1 LPINT
6 IFKLF
11 QSLFALG
18 NIVVFS
24 AAKSPFIIV
33 YSILKKEIT
42 SYLSS
47 LVAYVTIG
55 VFLLVLGL
63 FLWVFPDS
71 SILDYGYASLDS
83 LFSTAPYLFMFL
95 IPAITMRS
103 LAEEH
108 KEGTF
113 ELLLTRPLTDWQII
127 LGKFFACVLLVLFA
141 LIPTLVYYYSVY
153 ALGTPQGNIDT
164 GAVIGSYIG
173 LFLLGAGFVAI
184 GLFAS
189 SISKNQIIAFT
200 IAVFVSFFVYSGFD
214 SLSTLL
220 SLQNL
225 GLQHLGITE
234 HYQSVSR
241 GVLDTRDLGYFVCL
255 SGLFIWFTLFVIK
268 IQRQRSANQKGML
281 TGLAVIILVGLISS
295 FAFTRFDFTKEKRF
309 TISKISRSILDSL
322 PKNVKVTV
330 YLQGD
335 NFPAAFKR
343 LQGAT
348 RDMLN
353 DLQAYSHG
361 KLQFDFTDPLKGLS
375 SDQQQQAIQD
385 LGEKGIEPTNL
396 SEKTDNGLTQKL
408 IIPYAMVSSDGKQI
422 AVKLL
427 LNRIGLSPD
436 EQLNNSIQNLEYA
449 FSSAIKKVTTGGK
462 PEIGFT
468 EGHNELSDAQLNDG
482 MKSLSDGYAVGRVD
496 LKTIP
501 FAELVKVKLL
511 VIPKPDKPFTE
522 LEKFKLDQYAMRGG
536 RLLWTID
543 QVSAELDSLRGHG
556 GDQLAFNKQL
566 NLDDILF
573 VYGVRINY
581 DLVADMNCSQI
592 PVATGNVGG
601 QAQIQNVPWLFYPVL
616 IPTSKNP
623 IVKNL
628 DGIHT
633 EFISTIDTIGIKDVD
648 KTILLTSSPYNKKFS
663 APYQLSLQMLEQ
675 EPDPK
680 TFVNPPKTVGVL
692 LEGKFKSDFLNR
704 PQPEGLTEKIES
716 ISESKPTKMIVIG
729 DGDVFKNQV
738 GNDGSAYPLG
748 YDHFTRQSFGNKNL
762 LLNIADY
769 MTDDSGLIGLRT
781 KEIQIRLLDRARIRS
796 EKVYWQVI
804 NNVIPL
810 AFVLIF
816 AIFQHY
822 IRKRKYA
829 H

>member
-1 LPINT
+1 M
-6 IFKLF
+6 
-11 QSLFALG
+11 
-18 NIVVFS
+18 
-24 AAKSPFIIV
+24 

-71 SILDYGYASLDS
+71 SILDYGYAGLDS
-83 LFSTAPYLFMFL
+83 LFNTAPYLFMFL

-103 LAEEH
+103 LAEER

-113 ELLLTRPLTDWQII
+113 ELLLTRPLTDGQIV

-153 ALGTPQGNIDT
+153 TLGNPPGNVDT

-173 LFLLGAGFVAI
+173 LFLLGSGFAAI

-189 SISKNQIIAFT
+189 SVSKNQIIAFT
-200 IAVFVSFFVYSGFD
+200 IAVFLSYFFYSGFD
-214 SLSTLL
+214 SLSSLL

-225 GLQHLGITE
+225 GLQNIGVTA
-234 HYQSVSR
+234 HYESVSR

-255 SGLFIWFTLFVIK
+255 SAFFIWCTLLVIK
-268 IQRQRSANQKGML
+268 IQRQKTADKR
-281 TGLAVIILVGLISS
+281 GLISGLAFIVAVGIIS
-295 FAFTRFDFTKEKRF
+295 SLTFTRFDFTKEKRF
-309 TISKISRSILDSL
+309 TISKISRGILDSL

-330 YLQGD
+330 YLEGD

-343 LQGAT
+343 LRSAT
-348 RDMLN
+348 KDMLN
-353 DLQAYSHG
+353 DLDAYGHHR
-361 KLQFDFTDPLKGLS
+361 LQFDFVDPFKGQS
-375 SDQQQQAIQD
+375 SDQQQQTLQAME
-385 LGEKGIEPTNL
+385 EKGIEPTNL

-408 IIPYAMVSSDGKQI
+408 IIPYAVVSSGDKEI
-422 AVKLL
+422 PVKLL
-427 LNRIGLSPD
+427 LNRIGLSPE

-449 FSSAIKKVTTGGK
+449 FVSAIKKVTTGGK

-468 EGHNELSDAQLNDG
+468 EGHHELTDVQLNDA
-482 MKSLSDGYAVGRVD
+482 MKSLSEGFTVGRVN
-496 LKTIP
+496 LSTIP
-501 FAELVKVKLL
+501 FAALEKVKLL

-522 LEKFKLDQYAMRGG
+522 LEKFKLDQYIMRGG
-536 RLLWTID
+536 RVLWTID

-556 GDQLAFNKQL
+556 GEQLAFNKQL
-566 NLDDILF
+566 NLDDQLF

-581 DLVADMNCSQI
+581 DLIADISCSQI

-601 QAQIQNVPWLFYPVL
+601 QAQIQNVPWLFYPL
-616 IPTSKNP
+616 IMPLSKHP

-628 DGIHT
+628 DAIRT
-633 EFISTIDTIGIKDVD
+633 EFVSTIDTLAIKGVN
-648 KTILLTSSPYNKKFS
+648 KTVLLSSSPYNKKFS
-663 APYQLSLQMLEQ
+663 TPYLLSLQMLEQ
-675 EPDPK
+675 EPQPK
-680 TFVNPPKTVGVL
+680 DFQSTTKPVAVL

-704 PQPEGLTEKIES
+704 PTPEGLNEKVES
-716 ISESKPTKMIVIG
+716 LTESKATKMIVIS

-738 GNDGSAYPLG
+738 SSDGSPFPLG
-748 YDHFTRQSFGNKNL
+748 YDHYTQQSFGNKNL

-781 KEIQIRLLDRARIRS
+781 KEIQLRLLDRARIRS
-796 EKVYWQVI
+796 EKLYWQVI

-810 AFVLIF
+810 GFVLIF

-822 IRKRKYA
+822 IRRRKYA

>member
-1 LPINT
+1 M
-6 IFKLF
+6 
-11 QSLFALG
+11 
-18 NIVVFS
+18 
-24 AAKSPFIIV
+24 

-71 SILDYGYASLDS
+71 SIIDYGYASLDS

-103 LAEEH
+103 LAEER

-113 ELLLTRPLTDWQII
+113 ELLLTRPLTDGQIV

-153 ALGTPQGNIDT
+153 TLGSPQGNIDT

-173 LFLLGAGFVAI
+173 LFLLGSGFAAI

-200 IAVFVSFFVYSGFD
+200 IAVFISFFFYSGFD
-214 SLSTLL
+214 SLSSLL

-225 GLQHLGITE
+225 GLQNLGITT
-234 HYQSVSR
+234 HYESVSR
-241 GVLDTRDLGYFVCL
+241 GVLDTRDLAYFVCL
-255 SGLFIWFTLFVIK
+255 SAFFIWVTLLVIK
-268 IQRQRSANQKGML
+268 IQRQKTADRK
-281 TGLAVIILVGLISS
+281 GLISGLGFIVAIAIIS
-295 FAFTRFDFTKEKRF
+295 SLTFTRFDFTKEKRF

-322 PKNVKVTV
+322 PGDVKVTV
-330 YLQGD
+330 YLNSD
-335 NFPAAFKR
+335 NLPGGMKR
-343 LQGAT
+343 LRTAVK
-348 RDMLN
+348 DMLI
-353 DLQAYSHG
+353 DLKSYSHHRLQYDFVDPLEQAKSLSADQQKAYSDS
-361 KLQFDFTDPLKGLS
+361 LES
-375 SDQQQQAIQD
+375 
-385 LGEKGIEPTNL
+385 KGIEAENL
-396 SEKTDNGLTQKL
+396 SVKTDNGLSQKVIFPEAL
-408 IIPYAMVSSDGKQI
+408 VESGGKS
-422 AVKLL
+422 VVVNLL
-427 LNRIGLSPD
+427 LKRIGLSD
-436 EQLNNSIQNLEYA
+436 AEQLNNSIQNLEYA
-449 FSSAIKKVTTGGK
+449 FSSAIKKATTGGK
-462 PEIGFT
+462 PEVGFT
-468 EGHNELSDAQLNDG
+468 EGHNELTDVQLNDG
-482 MKSLSDGYAVGRVD
+482 MKALSEGYLVGRVD

-501 FAELVKVKLL
+501 FAVLQKIKLL

-522 LEKFKLDQYAMRGG
+522 LEKFKLDQYVMRGG
-536 RLLWTID
+536 RVLWSID

-556 GDQLAFNKQL
+556 GEQLAFNKQL

-573 VYGVRINY
+573 VYGIRINY
-581 DLVADMNCSQI
+581 DLIADISCSQI
-592 PVATGNVGG
+592 PVATGNAGG
-601 QAQIQNVPWLFYPVL
+601 QAQIQNVPWLFYPL
-616 IPTSKNP
+616 LMPLSKHP
-623 IVKNL
+623 VVKNL
-628 DGIHT
+628 DAIHT
-633 EFISTIDTIGIKDVD
+633 EFISTIDTLGTKGTN
-648 KTILLTSSPYNKKFS
+648 KTILLSSSPYNRKFS
-663 APYQLSLQMLEQ
+663 TPYLLSLQMLEQ

-680 TFVNPPKTVGVL
+680 TFVNPLKTVGVL

-704 PQPEGLTEKIES
+704 PVPEGVTDKIES
-716 ISESKPTKMIVIG
+716 LPESKPTKMIVIS

-738 GNDGSAYPLG
+738 GTDGSPYPLG
-748 YDHFTRQSFGNKNL
+748 YDHYTRQNFGNKNL

-796 EKVYWQVI
+796 EKLYWQVI

-822 IRKRKYA
+822 IRRRKYA

>member
-1 LPINT
+1 
-6 IFKLF
+6 
-11 QSLFALG
+11 
-18 NIVVFS
+18 
-24 AAKSPFIIV
+24 V

-71 SILDYGYASLDS
+71 SILDYGYAGLDS
-83 LFSTAPYLFMFL
+83 LFNTAPYLFMFL

-103 LAEEH
+103 LAEER

-113 ELLLTRPLTDWQII
+113 ELLLTRPLTDGQIV

-153 ALGTPQGNIDT
+153 SLGNPAGNVDT

-173 LFLLGAGFVAI
+173 LFLLGSGFAAI

-189 SISKNQIIAFT
+189 SVSKNQIIAFT
-200 IAVFVSFFVYSGFD
+200 IAVFLSYFFYAGFD
-214 SLSTLL
+214 SLSSLL

-225 GLQHLGITE
+225 GLQNIGITA
-234 HYQSVSR
+234 HYESVSR

-255 SGLFIWFTLFVIK
+255 SAFFIWCTLLVIK
-268 IQRQRSANQKGML
+268 LQRQKAADKK
-281 TGLAVIILVGLISS
+281 GLISGLAFIAAVAIIS
-295 FAFTRFDFTKEKRF
+295 SLAFTRFDFTKEKRF
-309 TISKISRSILDSL
+309 TISNISRGILDSL
-322 PKNVKVTV
+322 PKDVKVTV
-330 YLQGD
+330 YLEG
-335 NFPAAFKR
+335 NSFPSAFKR
-343 LQGAT
+343 LRSAT
-348 RDMLN
+348 KDMLN
-353 DLQAYSHG
+353 DLDAYSHH
-361 KLQFDFTDPLKGLS
+361 KLQFDFVDPLKGQS
-375 SDQQQQAIQD
+375 SDQQQQTLQAME
-385 LGEKGIEPTNL
+385 EKGIEPTNL

-408 IIPYAMVSSDGKQI
+408 IIPYAIVSSGDKEI
-422 AVKLL
+422 PVKLL
-427 LNRIGLSPD
+427 LNRIGLSPE

-449 FSSAIKKVTTGGK
+449 FTSAIKKATTGGK

-468 EGHNELSDAQLNDG
+468 EGHNELTDVQLNDA
-482 MKSLSDGYAVGRVD
+482 MKSLSEGFTVGRVD

-501 FAELVKVKLL
+501 FAALEKVKLL

-522 LEKFKLDQYAMRGG
+522 LEKFKLDQYIMRGG
-536 RLLWTID
+536 RVLWAID

-556 GDQLAFNKQL
+556 GEQLAFNKQL
-566 NLDDILF
+566 NLDDQLF
-573 VYGVRINY
+573 VYGIRINY
-581 DLVADMNCSQI
+581 DLIADISCSQI

-601 QAQIQNVPWLFYPVL
+601 QAQIQNVPWLFYPL
-616 IPTSKNP
+616 IMPLSKHP

-633 EFISTIDTIGIKDVD
+633 EFISTIDTLAIKGVN
-648 KTILLTSSPYNKKFS
+648 KTVLLSSSPYNKKFNT
-663 APYQLSLQMLEQ
+663 PYLLSLQMLEQ
-675 EPDPK
+675 EPQPK
-680 TFVNPPKTVGVL
+680 DFQSSTKPVAVL

-704 PQPEGLTEKIES
+704 PMPEGLTEKVES
-716 ISESKPTKMIVIG
+716 LTESKPTKMIVIS

-738 GNDGSAYPLG
+738 GSDGSPFPLG
-748 YDHFTRQSFGNKNL
+748 YDHYTQQSFGNKNL

-781 KEIQIRLLDRARIRS
+781 KEIQLRLLDRARIRS
-796 EKVYWQVI
+796 EKLYWQMI

-822 IRKRKYA
+822 IRRRKYA

>member
-1 LPINT
+1 
-6 IFKLF
+6 
-11 QSLFALG
+11 
-18 NIVVFS
+18 
-24 AAKSPFIIV
+24 V

-71 SILDYGYASLDS
+71 SILEYGYAGLDS

-95 IPAITMRS
+95 IPAITMRA
-103 LAEEH
+103 LAEER

-113 ELLLTRPLTDWQII
+113 ELLLTRPLTDWQIV

-141 LIPTLVYYYSVY
+141 LVPTLVYFYSVY
-153 ALGTPQGNIDT
+153 ELGNPVGNIDT

-173 LFLLGAGFVAI
+173 LFLLGASFAAI

-200 IAVFVSFFVYSGFD
+200 IAVFLSFFIYSGFD
-214 SLSTLL
+214 SLNSLL

-225 GLQHLGITE
+225 GLQSLGITQ
-234 HYQSVSR
+234 HYESVSR

-255 SGLFIWFTLFVIK
+255 SALFIWFTLLVIRL
-268 IQRQRSANQKGML
+268 QRHRSASLKGMMGSL
-281 TGLAVIILVGLISS
+281 AILLAVAAISS
-295 FAFTRFDFTKEKRF
+295 LAFTRFDFTREKRF
-309 TISKISRSILDSL
+309 TISKISRGILDSL
-322 PKNVKVTV
+322 PGKVKVTV

-343 LQGAT
+343 LQGSA

-353 DLQAYSHG
+353 DLEAYSHG
-361 KLQFDFTDPLKGLS
+361 KLQFDFKDPLKGLS
-375 SDQQQQAIQD
+375 ADQQQQLMQD
-385 LGEKGIEPTNL
+385 MQDKGIEPTNL
-396 SEKTDNGLTQKL
+396 SEKTDNGLIQKL
-408 IIPYAMVSSDGKQI
+408 IIPYAMVTSDGKELP
-422 AVKLL
+422 VKLL
-427 LNRIGLSPD
+427 LNRIGLSPE

-449 FSSAIKKVTTGGK
+449 FTSAIKKVTTGGK

-468 EGHNELSDAQLNDG
+468 EGHNELSDVQLNDA
-482 MKSLSDGYAVGRVD
+482 MKSLSDGFTVGRVD
-496 LKTIP
+496 LKKVP
-501 FAELVKVKLL
+501 LAELQKIKLL

-522 LEKFKLDQYAMRGG
+522 LEKFKLDQFVMRGG
-536 RLLWTID
+536 RVLWTID

-556 GDQLAFNKQL
+556 GEQLAFNKQL
-566 NLDDILF
+566 NLDDQLF

-581 DLVADMNCSQI
+581 DLIADISCSQI

-601 QAQIQNVPWLFYPVL
+601 QAQIQNVPWLFYPL
-616 IPTSKNP
+616 IMPLSKHP

-628 DGIHT
+628 DAIRT
-633 EFISTIDTIGIKDVD
+633 EFVSTIDTIGTKGIT
-648 KTILLTSSPYNKKFS
+648 KTILLASSPYNKKFNT
-663 APYQLSLQMLEQ
+663 PYLLSLQMLEQ
-675 EPDPK
+675 EPQPK
-680 TFVNPPKTVGVL
+680 DFQGEQRTVAVL

-704 PQPEGLTEKIES
+704 PQPAGLTEKIES
-716 ISESKPTKMIVIG
+716 LGESKPTKMIVIS
-729 DGDVFKNQV
+729 DGDIFKNQV
-738 GNDGSAYPLG
+738 SNDGSPFPLG
-748 YDHFTRQSFGNKNL
+748 YDHYTRQNFGNKNL

-781 KEIQIRLLDRARIRS
+781 KEIQLRLLDRARLRS
-796 EKVYWQVI
+796 EKLYWQI
-804 NNVIPL
+804 LNNAVPL

-829 H
+829 R